1 MVVVSDATTLIVLE
15 KRGRFDLLSNL
26 FHEVLIPT
34 SVFNE
39 INTKGTIILPAF
51 MQIKSVT
58 QDSELANLKQL
69 LDDGESEAIKLAKD
83 KSLPL
88 IIDEKKGRKIAT
100 NMGLKI
106 IGLLGVIYLNIK
118 RGHLSKD
125 EAKTLFNDISNDGF
139 RISDKLVCD
148 MFESLAES

>member
-1 MVVVSDATTLIVLE
+1 MVVVSDTTTLIVLE
-15 KRGRFDLLSNL
+15 KRGRFDLLANL

-39 INTKGTIILPAF
+39 INHKSTIILPAF
-51 MQIKSVT
+51 MQTKSVT

-83 KSLPL
+83 NSLPL

-118 RGHLSKD
+118 RGYLSKE
-125 EAKTLFNDISNDGF
+125 EATTLFDEISKDGF
-139 RISDKLVCD
+139 RIYDKLVCD
-148 MFESLAES
+148 MFESLEGS

>member
-15 KRGRFDLLSNL
+15 KRGRFDLLANL

-39 INTKGTIILPAF
+39 INHKGTIILPVF
-51 MQIKSVT
+51 MQIKSAT
-58 QDSELANLKQL
+58 QDSELANLKRL

-83 KSLPL
+83 NSLPL

-118 RGHLSKD
+118 RGYMSID
-125 EAKTLFNDISNDGF
+125 EAKSLFDDISKDGF
-139 RISDKLVCD
+139 RISNKLVCD
-148 MFESLAES
+148 MFESLQES

>member
-15 KRGRFDLLSNL
+15 KRGRFDLLKNL

-39 INTKGTIILPAF
+39 INHKGTILLPAF
-51 MQIKSVT
+51 MQTKSVT
-58 QDSELANLKQL
+58 QDNELANLKHL

-83 KSLPL
+83 HSLPL

-118 RGHLSKD
+118 RGYISKD
-125 EAKTLFNDISNDGF
+125 EAKTLFDEISKDGF
-139 RISDKLVCD
+139 RISNKLVSD
-148 MFESLAES
+148 MFESLPES

>member
-1 MVVVSDATTLIVLE
+1 MVVVSDTTTLIVLE
-15 KRGRFDLLSNL
+15 KRGRFDLLANL

-39 INTKGTIILPAF
+39 INHKGTIILPAF
-51 MQIKSVT
+51 MQTKSVT

-83 KSLPL
+83 HSLPL

-118 RGHLSKD
+118 RGYLSKE
-125 EAKTLFNDISNDGF
+125 EAITLFDEISTDGF

-148 MFESLAES
+148 MFESLNES